1 MLGYIPSSKIDMN
14 DDDIDNNLSLID
26 DIEELEDVDQIFHN
40 MNIKS

>member
-40 MNIKS
+40 MNI